1 MGGRALGNV
10 VIQRTGDYGKDDG
23 EIEKKHAGDSS
34 TLFATFATLHN
45 SALYTTR
52 CIIIFMTLKNQLNDS
67 LKEAMKGGDEIGK
80 RTLRMALAAVKQ
92 AEVDKRIELDD
103 AAIMALL
110 QKEVKNRRESLAE
123 AQKAN
128 RADLIEANE
137 AEIKVI
143 EAFLPKAMP
152 AEELRAIIQ
161 AAIAEAGASSP
172 SDMGKVMKLVMPKV
186 AGKAPNDMVSAA
198 VKEFLQPK

>member
-1 MGGRALGNV
+1 MGGRALGNE
-10 VIQRTGDYGKDDG
+10 VIQRTGEYGKDDG
-23 EIEKKHAGDSS
+23 KIEKEHGGDSS
-34 TLFATFATLHN
+34 TLCATFATAHN

-103 AAIMALL
+103 AAVMALL
-110 QKEVKNRRESLAE
+110 QKEIKNRRESLAE

-152 AEELRAIIQ
+152 VEELRVLVQ
-161 AAIAEAGASSP
+161 AAIAEAGAASM

-186 AGKAPNDMVSAA
+186 AGKAPNDMVSAT
-198 VKEFLQPK
+198 VKELLQPK